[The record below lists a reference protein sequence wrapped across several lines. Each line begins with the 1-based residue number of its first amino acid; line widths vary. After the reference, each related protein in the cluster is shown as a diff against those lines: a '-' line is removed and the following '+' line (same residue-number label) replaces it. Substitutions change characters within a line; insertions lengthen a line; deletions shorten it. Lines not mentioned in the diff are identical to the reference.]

1 MTADTTKDG
10 RRSRLRYRSAL
21 AEARKKETEM
31 PKMTPDELEQERAD
45 LLAEIESGRPLTD
58 ELKRRI
64 AAVAEV
70 DGAQPRTPFE
80 QALAEVLQETV
91 ALSDRTLP
99 PGLDTRVVGETVEIL
114 SRGAVVATVN
124 RRALAD
130 REAEIV
136 AERARQAGAG
146 PN

>member
-1 MTADTTKDG
+1 MTADTTQDG
-10 RRSRLRYRSAL
+10 RRARLRHRANL
-21 AEARKKETEM
+21 AEARRM
-31 PKMTPDELEQERAD
+31 PKMTPDEIEQERAD
-45 LLAEIESGRPLTD
+45 RAEPW
-58 ELKRRI
+58 
-64 AAVAEV
+64 
-70 DGAQPRTPFE
+70 TPFE

-99 PGLDTRVVGETVEIL
+99 PGLDMRLAGETVEIL
-114 SRGAVVATVN
+114 SRGAVVGTVN

-130 REAEIV
+130 REAQIV

>member
-1 MTADTTKDG
+1 M
-10 RRSRLRYRSAL
+10 S
-21 AEARKKETEM
+21 
-31 PKMTPDELEQERAD
+31 KMTPDELEQERAD
-45 LLAEIESGRPLTD
+45 LLAEIEADRPLT
-58 ELKRRI
+58 EEQKRRM

-70 DGAQPRTPFE
+70 DRAQPRTPFE

-91 ALSDRTLP
+91 ALSDRALP
-99 PGLDTRVVGETVEIL
+99 PGLDMRLAGETAEIL
-114 SRGAVVATVN
+114 SRGAVVGTVN

-130 REAEIV
+130 REAQIV